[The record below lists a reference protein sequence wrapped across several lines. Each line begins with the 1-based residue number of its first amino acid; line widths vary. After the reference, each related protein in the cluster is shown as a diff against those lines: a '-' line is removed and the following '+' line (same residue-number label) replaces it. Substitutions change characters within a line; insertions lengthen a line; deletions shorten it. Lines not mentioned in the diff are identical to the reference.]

1 MKIYTISERTTEE
14 VMNSTINI
22 LIDNYQVNKE
32 FMNYGDRINNLE
44 NIVDLIRIREHI
56 IERKWCIWVNLKKI
70 IGYLLNR
77 DLIKK
82 GVDIIKEFSYC
93 VGNQYVSNSCNK
105 KGMNLYFTPKFI
117 PDNNKYNCCCNE
129 NKKEFILPI
138 CR

>member
-56 IERKWCIWVNLKKI
+56 IERK
-70 IGYLLNR
+70 
-77 DLIKK
+77 
-82 GVDIIKEFSYC
+82 
-93 VGNQYVSNSCNK
+93 
-105 KGMNLYFTPKFI
+105 
-117 PDNNKYNCCCNE
+117 
-129 NKKEFILPI
+129 
-138 CR
+138 